1 MGIMIVFFIPLILFA
16 ASTYLIKKLI
26 PFLKKKS
33 LVDYPSERSN
43 HKILVPKGAGIVL
56 VPLFIFSLWG
66 VFVSQDFFD
75 KQWSIFL
82 TSIVILF
89 IVSLIDDFKNLSAPI
104 RLLVHFITVAMSIFI
119 LKEDIYKFID
129 NNILSF
135 IDFNPLFIFYLFSV
149 ALIILWIW
157 IINLFNF
164 MDGMDGLTCTQV
176 LVLALTIN
184 ILYLLGYMNENFQFL
199 SLILISLFL
208 AFYKFNKPTAQI
220 FLGDVGS
227 IPVGYIAGLVLI
239 YNFLKGGPSV
249 SILIVYLYYLF
260 DSTLT
265 LVIRLIKR
273 KNIFEAHSD
282 HFYQKILRA
291 GQTHRQVLNKITFLL
306 FFLFVFSMISI
317 KYPISSLISA
327 ITFTVGFLFFLQR
340 HYKNE

>member
-1 MGIMIVFFIPLILFA
+1 MIVFFIPLILFVI
-16 ASTYLIKKLI
+16 SNYLIKKLI
-26 PFLKKKS
+26 PFLKEKS

-43 HKILVPKGAGIVL
+43 HQILVPKGAGIVII
-56 VPLFIFSLWG
+56 PLFIFSILG
-66 VFVSQDFFD
+66 IFVSQDFFD
-75 KQWSIFL
+75 KQWFIFL
-82 TSIVILF
+82 ISTVILF

-104 RLLVHFITVAMSIFI
+104 RLLVHVITVAISIFV

-129 NNILSF
+129 NNILEF
-135 IDFNPLFIFYLFSV
+135 IDFNRLFIFYFFSF
-149 ALIILWIW
+149 ALTLIWVW

-176 LVLALTIN
+176 LFLAFTTN

-208 AFYKFNKPTAQI
+208 AFYSFNKPSAQI

-239 YNFLKGGPSV
+239 YNFLNGGPIV
-249 SILIVYLYYLF
+249 PLLIISMYYLS

-265 LVIRLIKR
+265 LIIRIIKK

-282 HFYQKILRA
+282 HFYQKILRT
-291 GQTHRQVLNKITFLL
+291 GQTHRQVLNKITILL
-306 FFLFVFSMISI
+306 FFLFIFSMISV
-317 KYPISSLISA
+317 KYPFVSLISA
-327 ITFTVGFLFFLQR
+327 IFFTLGFLIFLHK
-340 HYKNE
+340 HYQDE

>member
-1 MGIMIVFFIPLILFA
+1 
-16 ASTYLIKKLI
+16 
-26 PFLKKKS
+26 
-33 LVDYPSERSN
+33 
-43 HKILVPKGAGIVL
+43 
-56 VPLFIFSLWG
+56 
-66 VFVSQDFFD
+66 
-75 KQWSIFL
+75 
-82 TSIVILF
+82 
-89 IVSLIDDFKNLSAPI
+89 
-104 RLLVHFITVAMSIFI
+104 MSIFI

-149 ALIILWIW
+149 ALILLWIW

-176 LVLALTIN
+176 LFLALTIN

-249 SILIVYLYYLF
+249 PILIVYLYYLF

-306 FFLFVFSMISI
+306 FFSI
-317 KYPISSLISA
+317 C
-327 ITFTVGFLFFLQR
+327 FF
-340 HYKNE
+340 NDFN

>member
-1 MGIMIVFFIPLILFA
+1 
-16 ASTYLIKKLI
+16 
-26 PFLKKKS
+26 
-33 LVDYPSERSN
+33 
-43 HKILVPKGAGIVL
+43 
-56 VPLFIFSLWG
+56 
-66 VFVSQDFFD
+66 
-75 KQWSIFL
+75 
-82 TSIVILF
+82 
-89 IVSLIDDFKNLSAPI
+89 
-104 RLLVHFITVAMSIFI
+104 MSIFI

-149 ALIILWIW
+149 ALILLWIW

-176 LVLALTIN
+176 LFLALTIN

-208 AFYKFNKPTAQI
+208 AFYKFNKPSAQI
-220 FLGDVGS
+220 FFGDVGS

-249 SILIVYLYYLF
+249 PILIVYLYYLF

-282 HFYQKILRA
+282 HFYQK
-291 GQTHRQVLNKITFLL
+291 N
-306 FFLFVFSMISI
+306 S
-317 KYPISSLISA
+317 
-327 ITFTVGFLFFLQR
+327 
-340 HYKNE
+340 